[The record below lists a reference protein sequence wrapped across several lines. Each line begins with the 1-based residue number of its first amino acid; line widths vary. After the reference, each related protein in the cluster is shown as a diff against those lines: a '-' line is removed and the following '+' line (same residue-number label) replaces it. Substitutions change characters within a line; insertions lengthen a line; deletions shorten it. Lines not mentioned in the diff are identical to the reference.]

1 MIPMTYPN
9 IKMGLL
15 LTLKMLKIKT
25 ESSTTPPKSI
35 ILPISKFGSSI
46 HADTINAFQLKFNHT
61 KGKRKGALEFRS
73 RIDERN
79 RNRYPWSASRLK
91 FMFQIIYY
99 SDDKNIKINISDQ
112 FWDILW
118 EKKDIDLI
126 HFDHS
131 DKCFLSF

>member
-1 MIPMTYPN
+1 MKPLPLLKLDKYP
-9 IKMGLL
+9 KLL
-15 LTLKMLKIKT
+15 RDFVTEVANEDAQKWSTIVQSASRLSWCQFEENKPVIQSPTESAESSPKMLKIKT

-79 RNRYPWSASRLK
+79 RDRYPWSASR
-91 FMFQIIYY
+91 
-99 SDDKNIKINISDQ
+99 
-112 FWDILW
+112 
-118 EKKDIDLI
+118 
-126 HFDHS
+126 
-131 DKCFLSF
+131 